1 MRVKNTSKNTLHVG
15 GHMIEPGQEVDMSD
29 AVVKAHP
36 ALADHCVLTEPP
48 QPPVEDSKPEQPEQ
62 PKQPKKDKDK

>member
-1 MRVKNTSKNTLHVG
+1 MMRVKNTSKNTLHVG
-15 GHMIEPGQEVDMSD
+15 GEVINPGQEVELSE

-36 ALADHCVLTEPP
+36 ALADYCVLTEPP
-48 QPPVEDSKPEQPEQ
+48 LPPVEDAKSEQ